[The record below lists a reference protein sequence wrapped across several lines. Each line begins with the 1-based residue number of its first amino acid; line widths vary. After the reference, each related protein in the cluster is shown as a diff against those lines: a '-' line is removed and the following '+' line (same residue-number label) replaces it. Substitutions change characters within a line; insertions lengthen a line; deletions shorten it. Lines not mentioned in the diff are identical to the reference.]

1 MKYTALE
8 LKTGRELNSHRGQVL
23 LYSLLLTERFI
34 ESNNS
39 NILLYLMKKSKT
51 FYIKT
56 IRSELCLLIQR
67 RNELAKLQKIG
78 GEGKSYTLPPI
89 LDQDI
94 CHKCYV
100 GKICSFY
107 QMAVEEPLKSTP
119 KFDSYRDMRKIADEE
134 SLAYFKKWIDIINL
148 EQSAHNINILSQVN
162 SLSLGDKGTIKDQN
176 LVMTNLSIDQES
188 NNLIITLER

>member
-1 MKYTALE
+1 
-8 LKTGRELNSHRGQVL
+8 
-23 LYSLLLTERFI
+23 
-34 ESNNS
+34 
-39 NILLYLMKKSKT
+39 MKKSKT

-56 IRSELCLLIQR
+56 VRNELCLLIQR

-107 QMAVEEPLKSTP
+107 QMAIEEPLKSSP
-119 KFDSYRDMRKIADEE
+119 KFDAYRDMKKIADDE
-134 SLAYFKKWIDIINL
+134 SLSYFKKWVEIINL
-148 EQSAHNINILSQVN
+148 EQSANNTNVLSQFN
-162 SLSLGDKGTIKDQN
+162 SLSLGDKGAIKDMDLRIVDIEPDDVN
-176 LVMTNLSIDQES
+176 D
-188 NNLIITLER
+188 NLIITLERLYYSNQK

>member
-1 MKYTALE
+1 
-8 LKTGRELNSHRGQVL
+8 
-23 LYSLLLTERFI
+23 
-34 ESNNS
+34 
-39 NILLYLMKKSKT
+39 MKKSKT

-100 GKICSFY
+100 SKICSFY
-107 QMAVEEPLKSTP
+107 QMATE
-119 KFDSYRDMRKIADEE
+119 
-134 SLAYFKKWIDIINL
+134 
-148 EQSAHNINILSQVN
+148 
-162 SLSLGDKGTIKDQN
+162 
-176 LVMTNLSIDQES
+176 
-188 NNLIITLER
+188 

>member
-1 MKYTALE
+1 
-8 LKTGRELNSHRGQVL
+8 
-23 LYSLLLTERFI
+23 
-34 ESNNS
+34 
-39 NILLYLMKKSKT
+39 MKKSKT

-100 GKICSFY
+100 GKVCSIY
-107 QMAVEEPLKSTP
+107 QMAMEEPLKKQPS
-119 KFDSYRDMRKIADEE
+119 FDSYKEIKKIVDEE
-134 SLAYFKKWIDIINL
+134 SLSYFKKWIDVINL
-148 EQSAHNINILSQVN
+148 EQSANNASMLSN
-162 SLSLGDKGTIKDQN
+162 YNNLSLGDKGTISDQQ
-176 LVMTNLSIDQES
+176 LKMTQIDVDHE
-188 NNLIITLER
+188 NDNIIVHLERQYYTN